1 MGAFM
6 LVRKGNKIVRKEGVV
21 VGAADENVA
30 NNIDLVIQNEYR
42 LYKQMKALVDN
53 LVKKS
58 GKGIELDKEKLV
70 KSSVVDQLVREAIR
84 ICKKDYE
91 DYYDDGSVNPYNYI
105 STATRNLAKQFV
117 AETILRKVEDNIRF
131 DQLNNK

>member
-1 MGAFM
+1 M

-42 LYKQMKALVDN
+42 LYKQMEALVDN

>member
-1 MGAFM
+1 MEAFM

>member
-1 MGAFM
+1 M

>member
-1 MGAFM
+1 M
-6 LVRKGNKIVRKEGVV
+6 LVRKGNKICRKEGVV
-21 VGAADENVA
+21 IGAADEDAA
-30 NNIDLVIQNEYR
+30 NNIDLVVQNEYR
-42 LYKQMKALVDN
+42 LYKQMQAIVDS
-53 LVKKS
+53 LVKKLK
-58 GKGIELDKEKLV
+58 KGIELDKEKLV

-117 AETILRKVEDNIRF
+117 ADTILRKVEDNIRF

>member
-1 MGAFM
+1 M

-42 LYKQMKALVDN
+42 LYKQMEALVDN

-58 GKGIELDKEKLV
+58 GKGIDLDKEKLV

-117 AETILRKVEDNIRF
+117 VETILRKVEDNIRF

>member
-1 MGAFM
+1 MEAFM

-42 LYKQMKALVDN
+42 LYKQMEALVDN